1 MTMKKLV
8 VRIALCAAAA
18 LCTSRSMSADL
29 PWMFDKSSHV
39 DAAPVAADSST
50 GHSLYAKTCSV
61 VLTALDGLIDGRIA
75 SVCKIAGF
83 DLNTQ
88 KIAGLILI
96 FR

>member
-1 MTMKKLV
+1 MKKHV

-39 DAAPVAADSST
+39 DAAPVAAESST

-61 VLTALDGLIDGRIA
+61 VLTALDGLIDGRIE
-75 SVCKIAGF
+75 SIGKVIG
-83 DLNTQ
+83 LNLNSQ
-88 KIAGLILI
+88 RAIGLILI
-96 FR
+96 LR

>member
-1 MTMKKLV
+1 MTMKKHV

-39 DAAPVAADSST
+39 DAAPVAAESST

-61 VLTALDGLIDGRIA
+61 VLTALDGLIDGRIE
-75 SVCKIAGF
+75 SIGKVIG
-83 DLNTQ
+83 LNLNSQ
-88 KIAGLILI
+88 RAIGLILI
-96 FR
+96 LR

>member
-1 MTMKKLV
+1 MTMKKHV

-61 VLTALDGLIDGRIA
+61 VLTALDGLIDGRIE
-75 SVCKIAGF
+75 SIGKVIG
-83 DLNTQ
+83 LNLNSQ
-88 KIAGLILI
+88 RAIGLILI
-96 FR
+96 LR